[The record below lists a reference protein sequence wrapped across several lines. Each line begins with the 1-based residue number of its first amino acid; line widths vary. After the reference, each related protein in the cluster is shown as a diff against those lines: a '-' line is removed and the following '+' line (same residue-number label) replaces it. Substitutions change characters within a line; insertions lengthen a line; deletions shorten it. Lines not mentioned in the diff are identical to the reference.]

1 MHQGGTGGFQW
12 LQKPDGKPDG
22 DTVLIPK
29 FFPLPS
35 SEPYRLRIR
44 QGLTIQIGQQNGGGL
59 ILAHKVAGIYVAVA
73 GAMLER
79 DAPLPPGL
87 GCRWASVGDVAG
99 PVCAGD
105 GRRPV

>member
-35 SEPYRLRIR
+35 SEPYRLWIR

-73 GAMLER
+73 GSMLQR
-79 DAPLPPGL
+79 DAALPAGL
-87 GCRWASVGDVAG
+87 VCLCARIWIGVGYLCDWY
-99 PVCAGD
+99 CY
-105 GRRPV
+105 R